1 MFTIIRLMF
10 LATLMT
16 SLPAHADRLPEH
28 FPRAFMHSGV
38 INGIDPR
45 SGLINIGDIELY
57 LTPNTTIRDK
67 TGGRLLQG
75 SLKPGK
81 RVGCNYSH
89 DAEGRTV
96 IDELWLLPKKA
107 LPLGLPGR

>member
-1 MFTIIRLMF
+1 MFTRIRLIF
-10 LATLMT
+10 LTMAML
-16 SLPAHADRLPEH
+16 SLPALADRLPEH

-57 LTPNTTIRDK
+57 LTPNTVIRDK
-67 TGGRLLQG
+67 TGQRLAQG
-75 SLKPGK
+75 SLKSGS

-89 DAEGRTV
+89 DAKGRTV
-96 IDELWLLPKKA
+96 IDEMWLLPKNA